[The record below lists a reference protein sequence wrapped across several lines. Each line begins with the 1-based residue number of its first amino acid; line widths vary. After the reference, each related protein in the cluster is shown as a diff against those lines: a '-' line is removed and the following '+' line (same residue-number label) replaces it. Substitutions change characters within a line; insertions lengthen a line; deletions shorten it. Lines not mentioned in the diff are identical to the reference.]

1 VTPGAGDDA
10 PPPPKGD
17 TPPVKIGTIR
27 NFEALSADLKAA
39 IANGALLALG
49 GAGLHGENAVE
60 VGVLSE
66 ILIHFDRLFRIM
78 RASVGRLEVKRTGRL
93 PEVAGARRLV
103 VLPAVA
109 GSYAIPLRLEDP
121 EGEFVVED
129 RHELEGVVS
138 LLGQSE
144 EESFTTRLL
153 DLPERAGDELN
164 SLLEALAAGKVD
176 LTVEVVHDGKATEP
190 TRIEAVTARRL
201 SAWLTEP
208 VTSEVGVEILAGKLF
223 RIDTKRGR
231 VAVDVAQE
239 DDEGPVVAEASFQ
252 PEQLDEL
259 RAALNYRVELEVSVV
274 EERRRY
280 ERTAR
285 GRTMSVGTIR
295 RLMPAD
301 A

>member
-1 VTPGAGDDA
+1 VTAGTEGDL
-10 PPPPKGD
+10 PPKGD
-17 TPPVKIGTIR
+17 PPPVKIGTIR
-27 NFEALSADLKAA
+27 NFAGLSAELKGA

-78 RASVGRLEVKRTGRL
+78 RASAGRLEVKRTGRL

-121 EGEFVVED
+121 EGELVVED
-129 RHELEGVVS
+129 RHELDDVVS

-144 EESFTTRLL
+144 EEPFTVRLL

-176 LTVEVVHDGKATEP
+176 LTVEVVHDGQATEP
-190 TRIEAVTARRL
+190 TRIEAVAARKL
-201 SAWLTEP
+201 STWLTEP
-208 VTSEVGVEILAGKLF
+208 VTSEVGVETLAGKLF

-259 RAALNYRVELEVSVV
+259 RAALNYRVELDVSVV

-285 GRTMSVGTIR
+285 GRTMSVGVIR

>member
-1 VTPGAGDDA
+1 MTAEAGDT

-17 TPPVKIGTIR
+17 PPPVKIGTIR
-27 NFEALSADLKAA
+27 NFAELPPELKDA
-39 IANGALLALG
+39 IANGALLALA
-49 GAGLHGENAVE
+49 GAGIHDENAVE

-78 RASVGRLEVKRTGRL
+78 RASAGRLEVKRTGRL

-121 EGEFVVED
+121 EGELVVED
-129 RHELEGVVS
+129 RHELEDVVS

-144 EESFTTRLL
+144 EESFTNRLL

-176 LTVEVVHDGKATEP
+176 LTVEVVNDGQASEP
-190 TRIEAVTARRL
+190 TRVEARAARRL
-201 SAWLTEP
+201 STWLTEP
-208 VTSEVGVEILAGKLF
+208 VTSEVGVEVLAGKLF

-239 DDEGPVVAEASFQ
+239 DDESPVVAEASFR

-285 GRTMSVGTIR
+285 GRTRGVGTIR
-295 RLMPAD
+295 RLVPVD